1 MIQRCPACNA
11 RLGAA
16 TLCPRCGAELKQIV
30 RSERVAQ
37 QWLSVSLQ
45 SAEAGRLDLAVPAV
59 LRSLSFKQ
67 TLAAKLLRGFLVQ
80 RLYRTLYDTVAQQR
94 WPEAHDI
101 LGHLRMLE
109 GQNETLRRFDDMIGQ
124 LSVKSAANSSSD

>member
-1 MIQRCPACNA
+1 VIQRCPACNA

-30 RSERVAQ
+30 RSERAAE

-45 SAEAGRLDLAVPAV
+45 SAGAGWMDVAVPAV

-67 TLAAKLLRGFLVQ
+67 IPAAKLLRGFLVQ
-80 RLYRTLYDTVAQQR
+80 RLYRMLYDTVAEQR

-109 GQNETLRRFDDMIGQ
+109 GQNETLRRFDEMIGQ
-124 LSVKSAANSSSD
+124 LSVKSAANSSFD

>member
-1 MIQRCPACNA
+1 MQRCPACNA

-16 TLCPRCGAELKQIV
+16 TLCPRCGADLKQIV
-30 RSERVAQ
+30 RSERVAE

-45 SAEAGRLDLAVPAV
+45 STGAGRMDVAVPAV

-67 TLAAKLLRGFLVQ
+67 IPAAKLLRGFLVQ
-80 RLYRTLYDTVAQQR
+80 RLYRMLYDTVAEQR
-94 WPEAHDI
+94 WPEARDI

-109 GQNETLRRFDDMIGQ
+109 GQNETLRRFDEMIGQ
-124 LSVKSAANSSSD
+124 LSVTSSANSSSD

>member
-1 MIQRCPACNA
+1 MQRCPACNA

-30 RSERVAQ
+30 RSERAAE

-45 SAEAGRLDLAVPAV
+45 SAGAGWMDVAVPAV
-59 LRSLSFKQ
+59 LRSLSFRQ
-67 TLAAKLLRGFLVQ
+67 IPAAKLLRGFLVQ
-80 RLYRTLYDTVAQQR
+80 RLYRMLYDTVAEQR

-109 GQNETLRRFDDMIGQ
+109 GQNETLRRFDEMIGQ
-124 LSVKSAANSSSD
+124 LSVKSAENSSCD